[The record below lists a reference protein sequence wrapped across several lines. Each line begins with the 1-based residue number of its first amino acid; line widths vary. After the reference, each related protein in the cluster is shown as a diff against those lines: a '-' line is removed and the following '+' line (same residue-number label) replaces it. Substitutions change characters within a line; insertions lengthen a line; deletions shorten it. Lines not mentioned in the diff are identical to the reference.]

1 MVPSPRMMIVAL
13 AGLAV
18 AALPAIYVPQLWL
31 AVVVLWAVLGA
42 GALVDVLVLWLA
54 RPEVSAEVPATVGVG
69 ADVRIPVQLTTRALP
84 RLHAV
89 LRPEVTGGPDDE
101 DDGLA
106 GESAEQR
113 GASDVEEAPLQ
124 ATRDANARTRRGT
137 VQVDAPFEAPRRG
150 GAVLRAIWTRLDGPL
165 RLFRRIDRHPIDEPV
180 AVVPNVERVRQL
192 ALAHFGHQ
200 PHGGVHV
207 TRKRGDGGELDS
219 LEAYEPGMDLRKV
232 DWKSSARHQHLQVRR
247 FRIEQNQR
255 LILCTD
261 TGRLMADPIAGVE
274 RLDHAIHAMLL
285 LSRVAL
291 KNGDLVGVHAYG
303 ERPRAWVPPA
313 GGMRQMAR
321 LKHGLATLDARPE
334 ETNHVLGLHKLVSQL
349 KRRSLVVVF
358 TEFGDATTAELMVE
372 YLGHL
377 ARRHLVIFV
386 ALDDP
391 AIEEPFERVPSEP
404 ADLAA
409 ATIAGGMRQD
419 RQRVLRRLSR
429 MGIDVISGPPGPAAL
444 SLLAR
449 YVHVKRRGL
458 IG

>member
-1 MVPSPRMMIVAL
+1 MVPAPRLLVL
-13 AGLAV
+13 AVLGLAL
-18 AALPAIYVPQLWL
+18 AALPVVYVPQLWVG
-31 AVVVLWAVLGA
+31 VVGLWAVLGL
-42 GALVDVLVLWLA
+42 GALVDVIVLLVA
-54 RPEVSAEVPATVGVG
+54 RPKVVADAPAHVGVG
-69 ADVRIPVQLTTRALP
+69 ADVTIALELSTKAFP

-89 LRPEVTGGPDDE
+89 LRAETG
-101 DDGLA
+101 
-106 GESAEQR
+106 
-113 GASDVEEAPLQ
+113 APLR
-124 ATRDANARTRRGT
+124 ASRDARVRTRKGT
-137 VQVDAPFEAPRRG
+137 VRVEAPFEAPRRG
-150 GAVLRAIWTRLDGPL
+150 GAELSAVWSQLDGPL
-165 RLFRRIDRHPIDEPV
+165 RLFRRIDRHTIDAPV
-180 AVVPNVERVRQL
+180 AIVPNVERVRQL

-219 LEAYEPGMDLRKV
+219 LEQYEPGMDLRKV
-232 DWKSSARHQHLQVRR
+232 DWKSSARHQQLQVRR

-261 TGRLMADPIAGVE
+261 TGRLMADAIDGLE

-303 ERPRAWVPPA
+303 ESPRAWVPPA

-321 LKHGLATLDARPE
+321 IKHGLATLDARAE
-334 ETNHVLGLHKLVSQL
+334 ETNHVLGVHRLVAQL
-349 KRRSLVVVF
+349 KRRSLIVIF

-372 YLGHL
+372 HLGHL
-377 ARRHLVIFV
+377 ARKHLVIFV

-391 AIEEPFERVPSEP
+391 AIEEPLETLPREP

-409 ATIAGGMRQD
+409 AAVAGGMRQD

-429 MGIDVISGPPGPAAL
+429 MGVDVISGPPGPAAL
-444 SLLAR
+444 QLLAR